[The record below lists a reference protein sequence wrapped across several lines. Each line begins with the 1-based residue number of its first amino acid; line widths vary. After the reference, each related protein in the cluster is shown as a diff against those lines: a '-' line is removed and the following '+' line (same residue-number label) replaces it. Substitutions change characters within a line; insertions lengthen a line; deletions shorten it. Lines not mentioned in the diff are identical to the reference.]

1 MKKLI
6 LILCMLWLVSTL
18 EASIVNNS
26 SGSPGSE
33 DSLSI
38 TFFSLDSLGNPTTA
52 DSIYVLVIGPEG
64 SVVFK
69 DSMATSDSR
78 ITSTTIRSKQF
89 YSFSEQ
95 VSNIDGSGT
104 YGTYSLALLAKKNTG
119 GLLTP
124 NNFQFQIISTKF
136 SDQIALIGDSVFVK
150 GGIVDTNKTDPG
162 LNDSTSIANWVW
174 NTPHSNHT
182 NTGTYGKYLDTEISG
197 IGGGSGAY
205 SISII
210 AYDTSNS
217 QTVAGASVVVRNI
230 NQSSL
235 IAVGRTDSNGEI
247 RFNLDADSF
256 IVITTA
262 PGYIFNTYDT
272 VLITGTGIDTTLG
285 YAFDIDLP
293 TNTEVCRVWGY
304 LYDFQGHP
312 QSGATVAAF
321 LPGGIVKYNEIII
334 SPFAIATVTNS
345 FGQFYLDLIPSEKLD
360 PSDSK
365 YEISIRLTDGTIL
378 RHRLLVP
385 NQVLWRLTW

>member
-6 LILCMLWLVSTL
+6 LILCMLLAVSTP
-18 EASIVNNS
+18 EASVVNNS
-26 SGSPGSE
+26 TVSPGSE
-33 DSLSI
+33 DSLSL
-38 TFFSLDSLGNPTTA
+38 TFFSFDSLGNPTTA

-69 DSMATSDSR
+69 DSMTISDSR

-95 VSNIDGSGT
+95 VSNIDGSGN
-104 YGTYSLALLAKKNTG
+104 YGMYSLALMAKKNTG

-124 NNFQFQIISTKF
+124 YNFKFQIISTKL
-136 SDQIALIGDSVFVK
+136 SEQIALIGDSVFVK

-174 NTPHSNHT
+174 NTPQSSHST
-182 NTGTYGKYLDTEISG
+182 AGTFGKYLDTEISG

-205 SISII
+205 SISMV
-210 AYDTSNS
+210 AYDTGNS

-235 IAVGRTDSNGEI
+235 IAVGRTNSKGEI
-247 RFNLDADSF
+247 GFNLDADSF

-262 PGYIFNTYDT
+262 PGYIFDSNDT
-272 VLITGTGIDTTLG
+272 VFITGTGIDTVLG
-285 YAFDIDLP
+285 YAFDIDP
-293 TNTEVCRVWGY
+293 PASSDVCRVWGY
-304 LYDFQGHP
+304 LYNFQGHP

-365 YEISIRLTDGTIL
+365 YEISIGLSDGTIL
-378 RHRLLVP
+378 RQRLLVP
-385 NQVLWRLTW
+385 NQPLWRLTW